1 MTAYWDA
8 LKREVKQASELAN
21 DDFVQTVV
29 EIESRAMR
37 DVTLTTGDREFPD
50 DLRHKVLN
58 VIALNAI
65 DFGWHIHG
73 QHSTST
79 VGLRNDRARAWLL
92 TMRYSILIEE
102 LHAVF
107 HVVATRRAP
116 NRYDT
121 FFTDDPTSFLR
132 ARDAMVG

>member
-8 LKREVKQASELAN
+8 LKREIREASDLSN
-21 DDFVQTVV
+21 DDFVATVIG
-29 EIESRAMR
+29 IETRVIQAVS
-37 DVTLTTGDREFPD
+37 LTTGDREFPD
-50 DLRHKVLN
+50 DLREKVQGI
-58 VIALNAI
+58 IAVNAI
-65 DFGWHIHG
+65 DFGHYVFERCA
-73 QHSTST
+73 QKSE
-79 VGLRNDRARAWLL
+79 LRNERARAWLL

-102 LHAVF
+102 LHAIF
-107 HVVATRRAP
+107 HYVAERRAP